1 MTSAFKQH
9 NIPWKR
15 FFFFIY
21 ICRIT
26 EFTVIPN
33 TKHGLQS
40 REPRPQLQ
48 RGFLTWWS
56 GCSPIY
62 CCTPTRLHISNSLT
76 HFTFISGKNQEVLVF
91 SSWRGAHYN
100 VHIIHLSLQPHIQHQ
115 LHALRAHNHTEAR
128 TLQWH
133 CIGFATDFIVAGLH
147 IVLGKGV
154 IINQNLFWLTKLV
167 TWHSTHEFKATR
179 AYTRKK

>member
-1 MTSAFKQH
+1 MEEV
-9 NIPWKR
+9 
-15 FFFFIY
+15 FFFHLHLSYYRIY
-21 ICRIT
+21 GHPKHETRAAIT
-26 EFTVIPN
+26 RAP
-33 TKHGLQS
+33 
-40 REPRPQLQ
+40 
-48 RGFLTWWS
+48 
-56 GCSPIY
+56 SPAAERF
-62 CCTPTRLHISNSLT
+62 PHMMERVLPHLLLHSNSLT

-154 IINQNLFWLTKLV
+154 IINQNLF
-167 TWHSTHEFKATR
+167 
-179 AYTRKK
+179 

>member
-1 MTSAFKQH
+1 MEEVF
-9 NIPWKR
+9 

-26 EFTVIPN
+26 EFTVVPN

-40 REPRPQLQ
+40 REPRACTEHPQLQ

-56 GCSPIY
+56 GRSPPSTAALQLAY
-62 CCTPTRLHISNSLT
+62 TFPTRLHFSHSLAAK
-76 HFTFISGKNQEVLVF
+76 IGKFLYLVPGEVLITTPM
-91 SSWRGAHYN
+91 SY
-100 VHIIHLSLQPHIQHQ
+100 IYLSLQPHIQHQ
-115 LHALRAHNHTEAR
+115 LHALRAQNHTEAR

-133 CIGFATDFIVAGLH
+133 RIGFATDYSCRTSYHTWVR
-147 IVLGKGV
+147 V
-154 IINQNLFWLTKLV
+154 IINQNLSWLTKLV
-167 TWHSTHEFKATR
+167 SWHFTHEFKATR